1 MIKYLLYILLFFSN
15 LLAFSQVDSVR
26 YEKKPIEV
34 KVFDKKK
41 LEEFKTQKDFQY
53 KVEKKEKT
61 WLDKVLKW
69 IGKRLLEFLQW
80 LFGERRAVG
89 IFNFIVN
96 IFPYVIAILM
106 MVLLLKIFL
115 NVQTDSL
122 LGRSNVVSK
131 IQISEDEEI
140 IQNKDIKGLIE
151 KALENKEYRLAIRY
165 HYLYVLQRLE
175 LKQLIKW
182 EIQKTNHDYERE
194 ISDKELKK
202 HFKDLTYLYDFVW
215 YGHFNIDPTN
225 YKKAV
230 AQFDRMEGL
239 IE

>member
-15 LLAFSQVDSVR
+15 LLAFSQEDSVR

-53 KVEKKEKT
+53 KVEKREKT

-80 LFGERRAVG
+80 LFGERRAEG
-89 IFNFIVN
+89 IFNFIVTV
-96 IFPYVIAILM
+96 FPYLVAVLM
-106 MVLLLKIFL
+106 LVLLLKIFL
-115 NVQTDSL
+115 NIRTDSIV
-122 LGRSNVVSK
+122 GRNNVISK

-140 IQNKDIKGLIE
+140 IQNKDIKALIE
-151 KALENKEYRLAIRY
+151 KALANNDYRLAIRY
-165 HYLYVLQRLE
+165 HYLYILQRLE
-175 LKQLIKW
+175 LKQYINW

-194 ISDKELKK
+194 ISDNQLKTS
-202 HFKDLTYLYDFVW
+202 FKNLTYLYDFVW
-215 YGHFNIDPTN
+215 YGHFSVDQSN
-225 YKKAV
+225 YEKAI
-230 AQFDRMEGL
+230 AQFDKMEGL